1 MARIFSINFPHQ
13 GEMQNALISVR
24 NNHSYTEY
32 NIEMIHDELLKLLPD
47 NKIIS
52 TSSKHFVFPNA
63 TTAHSENLMN
73 EIIKAVANHVQ
84 SLHV

>member
-32 NIEMIHDELLKLLPD
+32 KIEMIRDELLKLLPD

-52 TSSKHFVFPNA
+52 MSSKHFVFPNA
-63 TTAHSENLMN
+63 TTALSENLMT
-73 EIIKAVANHVQ
+73 EIIKAVAYHVQ
-84 SLHV
+84 SLQV